1 MFSLYMKK
9 PCARLILFLSLL
21 FVMTQVAYSQT
32 VSINNVSSNIG
43 SGRYK
48 WTAYI
53 EGDKSVLSKINYV
66 EYHLP
71 DVYGDKAVRK
81 VSAPRAGKYPFSL
94 TDSAFEPFSIGVM
107 IFFKDSNPLKLPD
120 YTLVFSGSINNPGG
134 VAITPLAKVKQRN
147 SIDISAPDFQ
157 GAISVYVGD
166 IHDAFKKEPFYIK
179 ISRAGSSELIKETRL
194 SSGPSI
200 TLPFNYD
207 GREYILTGYT
217 KTSIFDD
224 YLYFKIYRKSQK

>member
-1 MFSLYMKK
+1 MKK

-120 YTLVFSGSINNPGG
+120 YTLVFSGSIQN
-134 VAITPLAKVKQRN
+134 L
-147 SIDISAPDFQ
+147 
-157 GAISVYVGD
+157 
-166 IHDAFKKEPFYIK
+166 
-179 ISRAGSSELIKETRL
+179 
-194 SSGPSI
+194 
-200 TLPFNYD
+200 
-207 GREYILTGYT
+207 
-217 KTSIFDD
+217 
-224 YLYFKIYRKSQK
+224 SQKPEIASRQSLRDPNRGRTTPPGTATHTFLDIVKS